1 MIKQMKILIKES
13 INGLISLFKEK
24 PIPNPYDSFI
34 RNIEE
39 NNTNKESIDFK
50 KEFENYKRIM
60 SKSNL

>member
-1 MIKQMKILIKES
+1 MIKQIKILIKET
-13 INGLISLFKEK
+13 LISLISIFKEK

-34 RNIEE
+34 RNLEE
-39 NNTNKESIDFK
+39 NSINKESIDFK